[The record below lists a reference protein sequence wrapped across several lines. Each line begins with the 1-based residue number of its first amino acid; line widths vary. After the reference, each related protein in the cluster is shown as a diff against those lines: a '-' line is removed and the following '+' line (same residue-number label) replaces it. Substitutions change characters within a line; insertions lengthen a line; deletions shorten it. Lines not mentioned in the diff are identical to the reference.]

1 VLLIVTALLPVGAYL
16 ALQMPALQTWTARK
30 AAGSLSERLKTE
42 VSIGKVYYVFF
53 NKLILKDISILYS
66 EKDTLLRCGKISLS
80 LSPGDIIEGKLNFGK
95 LHLYDGVFNLVNI
108 DDSTTNIESMLN
120 KFTVKEDS
128 LSQKKSPVLKAQEI
142 KLNNFRFNMQN
153 KFNDSI
159 LRDSNVINFSDLSL
173 SNLDIDIKRLSL
185 EKEILSAS
193 ISKVKFREKSG
204 FRLENFSGE
213 AKVGA
218 KGINIKNLFIFDGN
232 SEVNASEFSMQYSS
246 IKDFSDFLEKVYLQA
261 DFTNTF
267 VDFNTIAFFAPGLS
281 RNKLALYLTGR
292 VKGTISDLE
301 TDSLNVISETGL
313 TNALLNAR
321 MTGLPNADS
330 TILDINVIYS
340 STTTKDLSHII
351 TSLNSSE
358 PLTFLENMSPF
369 VRYSYSGIMM
379 GFFNDFKVNGE
390 IKSNTGDLFADVNV
404 NTTGGAGYL
413 ELSGNLKSD
422 NLDIGTILKEPLL
435 GKLSLNTG
443 LKARFKDAGKGG
455 NEFRIDS
462 LFIREFEF
470 NRYIYKNISAT
481 GNYSKEVFDG
491 KVICRDPNLDFIF
504 QGIIGTG
511 GKTNSYYD
519 FYADLIYAD
528 LAALKLD
535 KRDSLS
541 AVSFRTLANFT
552 KNKKGDIEG
561 TINVKG
567 LNFTNSMG
575 KFPVGDISVQST
587 SGQDKFNVYLRSGF
601 ANATYRGD
609 DFATN
614 FIDKLLD
621 MTIFSNMNAVFRRD
635 KEPDYSGNGKT
646 YSFNVEFNDTKAV
659 SQMVLPGLNIAAGTS
674 IKAEINE
681 DDNFNIDISSKKI
694 GFGNT
699 YANNL
704 QMNISGNYNEINSK
718 LKSEVIHLSG
728 FNLEGS
734 ILSFKI
740 KDNLLKINSEYSN
753 KGELENKLDFSSEVL
768 FTSMDNKNFITDISI
783 DSSEIFLNG
792 QRWKFAKSKI
802 VKQDSTVV
810 FHDFKLFRSDQYLN
824 IDGIISTNP
833 LDTLSIVLKDLDINP
848 LNAFMPANL
857 KLKGIFSGSATLLDL
872 YKSTQVLVNAKG
884 REVSV
889 NDKDAGEWD
898 INSEWDNRLRSFN
911 FNVNNQVNGNE
922 AISVRGY
929 LRPADDYLNASIKL
943 KNLSLSYFEPF
954 LTDIISDFKG
964 GVNGT
969 INVDGPLKKLKI
981 NGVNTTLDN
990 LSFKVDYTNV
1000 EYTLNGPFTFR
1011 ENGVQFNNIAI
1022 KDRAG
1027 NTGRVSGGLDH
1038 KYFNNLYLNI
1048 ILNFVNL
1055 EALNTKEFDNS
1066 DFYGAAYGTGRLSI
1080 TGPLSKILIDVSVS
1094 ANRNTAI
1101 HIPLSSSGD
1110 VSTKNLLTFINPK
1123 ESEASDKESG
1133 SEAIKKSPSTELIV
1147 KLRANMTPDAAML
1160 IEIDKSVG
1168 DVITGYGSGLIT
1180 IDVNPL
1186 RDIFSI
1192 TGDYIIQSGSYKF
1205 VLQGFIERDFTVQ
1218 EGGNI
1223 AFNGDIMKT
1232 NLNLTA
1238 NYRTKAS
1245 VNTLISDA
1253 ESVANKRN
1261 VDCQINMTGPLMN
1274 PNLKFSIDIPDLN
1287 PITKEKVNAA
1297 LNTEDKIVK
1306 QVMSLLVS
1314 GSFIPDVQSSI
1325 VNNSTLL
1332 YSNATEVLSNQINK
1346 IFNQLDIPLDLTFN
1360 YQPGQNGRDIFDAA
1374 VSAQLFN
1381 NRVVVNGNIGSS
1393 RYVNK
1398 SSEVVG
1404 DLDVEVKLDDR
1415 GRFRAKAFSHSAD
1428 QYSNYLDNTQRNGVG
1443 LVYQEEFSSF
1453 RELLNSFIIGRK
1465 RKERLIQEGRMVR
1478 RPEDISLQEQM
1489 DMLY

>member
-1 VLLIVTALLPVGAYL
+1 MLLIITALLPVGAYL

-53 NKLILKDISILYS
+53 NKLIIKDIAILYP
-66 EKDTLLRCGKISLS
+66 EKDTLFNCEKISLS
-80 LSPGDIIEGKLNFGK
+80 LSPGEIIDGKLNFGK
-95 LHLYDGVFNLVNI
+95 LHLYNGVFNLVNI
-108 DDSTTNIESMLN
+108 DDTTTNIAAFFNQFSD
-120 KFTVKEDS
+120 KED
-128 LSQKKSPVLKAQEI
+128 KSGTKRSTLLKAQEI
-142 KLNNFRFNMQN
+142 KLNNFRFNMCN
-153 KFNDSI
+153 PFKDSI
-159 LRDSNVINFSDLSL
+159 YRDENVINFSDLSL
-173 SNLDIDIKRLSL
+173 SSIDLDIKRFSM
-185 EKEILSAS
+185 INDSLSAT
-193 ISKVKFREKSG
+193 ISKIKFKEKSG
-204 FRLENFSGE
+204 FSLKNFSGE
-213 AKVGA
+213 AKISSTGVA
-218 KGINIKNLFIFDGN
+218 IKNLLIDDGR
-232 SEVNASEFSMQYSS
+232 SEVNASSFSMKYSS
-246 IKDFSDFLEKVYLQA
+246 IKDFSDFLEKVHLEA

-267 VDFNTIAFFAPGLS
+267 IDFNTISFFAPGLTNNELS
-281 RNKLALYLTGR
+281 FYLTGK
-292 VKGTISDLE
+292 VNGTVSDLR

-313 TNALLNAR
+313 TNALISAQ
-321 MTGLPNADS
+321 MAGLPDSDS
-330 TILDINVIYS
+330 TILNVDVLYS
-340 STTTKDLSHII
+340 STTSKDLSRII
-351 TSLNSSE
+351 SSLNSSK
-358 PLTFLENMSPF
+358 PITLLENLSPL
-369 VRYSYSGIMM
+369 VRYSFTGKMA
-379 GFFNDFKVNGE
+379 GFFNNFKVTGNLN
-390 IKSNTGDLFADVNV
+390 SNTGDLFADVKV
-404 NTTGGAGYL
+404 KTAGSEGYL
-413 ELSGNLKSD
+413 ELNGNIKSE

-435 GKLSLNTG
+435 GKLSVNTG
-443 LKARFKDAGKGG
+443 LRARFKNERDGG
-455 NEFRIDS
+455 DEFRIDS
-462 LFIREFEF
+462 LFIREIEF
-470 NRYIYKNISAT
+470 NKYKYRNISAT
-481 GNYSKEVFDG
+481 GSYLKKIFDG

-504 QGIIGTG
+504 QGIIGVG
-511 GKTNSYYD
+511 VKNKSYYD

-528 LAALKLD
+528 LAALKFD

-552 KNKKGDIEG
+552 KSGRGDIEG

-567 LNFTNSMG
+567 LNFTNSKG

-587 SGQDKFNVYLRSGF
+587 TGQDKFNVYLRSSF
-601 ANATYRGD
+601 ANATFRGD
-609 DFATN
+609 DFVTN

-621 MTIFSNMNAVFRRD
+621 ITIFKNLDAVFHKD
-635 KEPDYSGNGKT
+635 KQSLYSGNGKA
-646 YSFNVEFNDTKAV
+646 YSMNVEFNDTKAV
-659 SQMVLPGLNIAAGTS
+659 SQMVLPGLNIAAGTT
-674 IKAEINE
+674 IKADINE
-681 DDNFNIDISSKKI
+681 DDNFNIDINSRNI
-694 GFGNT
+694 GYGKT

-704 QMNISGNYNEINSK
+704 QMNISGNYDEIRSS
-718 LKSEVIHLSG
+718 LKSDLIHLSG
-728 FNLEGS
+728 FNLQGS
-734 ILSFKI
+734 VLSLKL

-768 FTSMDNKNFITDISI
+768 FTSLGNKRDYITDISI

-792 QRWKFAKSKI
+792 ERWKFAKSKI
-802 VKQDSTVV
+802 VNQDSTFV

-833 LDTLSIVLKDLDINP
+833 LDTLSVVLKDLDINP
-848 LNAFMPANL
+848 LNSFMPKNL
-857 KLKGIFSGSATLLDL
+857 KLAGVFSGSATILDL
-872 YKSTQVLVNAKG
+872 YKSPQVIINAKG
-884 REVSV
+884 RKISV
-889 NDKDAGEWD
+889 NDKYAGD
-898 INSEWDNRLRSFN
+898 FKITSEWDDALKSFN
-911 FNVNNQVNGNE
+911 FNISNLINGIE
-922 AISVRGY
+922 AISFRGY
-929 LRPADDYLNASIKL
+929 LRPADDYLNTSLKL
-943 KNLSLSYFEPF
+943 KNFSLSYFEPF
-954 LTDIISDFKG
+954 LEDIISDFKG

-969 INVDGPLKKLKI
+969 INIDGPLKKLRI

-1011 ENGVQFNNIAI
+1011 ENGVMFNNIAI
-1022 KDRAG
+1022 RDRAG
-1027 NTGRVSGGLDH
+1027 NNGRVSGGLDH
-1038 KYFNNLYLNI
+1038 KYFNNLNLNI
-1048 ILNFVNL
+1048 ILNFSNL
-1055 EALNTKEFDNS
+1055 EALNTKEYDNT
-1066 DFYGAAYGTGRLSI
+1066 DFYGLAYGTGRVSI
-1080 TGPLSKILIDVSVS
+1080 TGPLSRILIDVSVT
-1094 ANRNTAI
+1094 ANKNTAI
-1101 HIPLSSSGD
+1101 HIPLSSSGV
-1110 VSTKNLLTFINPK
+1110 VSSKNLLTFIDPK
-1123 ESEASDKESG
+1123 ESTSSSG
-1133 SEAIKKSPSTELIV
+1133 SKDKASSKKAPSTELIV

-1223 AFNGDIMKT
+1223 AFSGDIMKT

-1245 VNTLISDA
+1245 INTLISDA
-1253 ESVANKRN
+1253 ESVSNKRN

-1274 PNLKFSIDIPDLN
+1274 PNLKFTIDIPDLN

-1297 LNTEDKIVK
+1297 LNTDDKIVK

-1346 IFNQLDIPLDLTFN
+1346 IFNQLDIPLDLSFN
-1360 YQPGQNGRDIFDAA
+1360 YQPGQNGRDLFDAA

-1404 DLDVEVKLDDR
+1404 DLDVEIKLDDK

-1465 RKERLIQEGRMVR
+1465 RRERLIQEGRMVK
-1478 RPEDISLQEQM
+1478 RPEEIPLQEQM
-1489 DMLY
+1489 EMF

>member
-1 VLLIVTALLPVGAYL
+1 MLLIVTALLPVGAYL

-30 AAGSLSERLKTE
+30 AAASLTERLKTE

-53 NKLILKDISILYS
+53 NKLIIKDIAILYP
-66 EKDTLLRCGKISLS
+66 EKDTLFNCSKISLS
-80 LSPGDIIEGKLNFGK
+80 LSPGDIIEGRLNFGK
-95 LHLYDGVFNLVNI
+95 LHLYNGVFNLVNI
-108 DDSTTNIESMLN
+108 DDSTTNIASLLN
-120 KFTVKEDS
+120 KFSGDS
-128 LSQKKSPVLKAQEI
+128 DKRKQKSSPELNAQEV
-142 KLNNFRFNMQN
+142 KLSNFRFTLQN
-153 KFNDSI
+153 PFNDST
-159 LRDSNVINFSDLSL
+159 LKDERVINFSSLSL
-173 SNLDIDIKRLSL
+173 SNIDIDIKRLSMVNDTHN
-185 EKEILSAS
+185 AT
-193 ISKVKFREKSG
+193 ISKIKFNEKCG
-204 FRLENFSGE
+204 FRLVNFSGE
-213 AKVGA
+213 AKITSN
-218 KGINIKNLFIFDGN
+218 GINIDNLLIDDGN
-232 SEVNASEFSMQYSS
+232 SEVNASFFSMKYSG
-246 IKDFSDFLEKVYLQA
+246 IKDFSDFLNKVSLEA
-261 DFTNTF
+261 NFINSF
-267 VDFNTIAFFAPGLS
+267 VDFNTVSYFAPGLS
-281 RNKLALYLTGR
+281 KNKLAFYLTGK
-292 VKGTISDLE
+292 VSGTISNLKS
-301 TDSLNVISETGL
+301 DSLNVISETGL
-313 TNALLNAR
+313 TNALIGAH
-321 MTGLPNADS
+321 MSGLPESDS

-340 STTTKDLSHII
+340 STTSRDLSRVIS
-351 TSLNSSE
+351 SLNSSE
-358 PLTFLENMSPF
+358 PITFLENLSPL
-369 VRYSYSGIMM
+369 VRYSFTGKLNGY
-379 GFFNDFKVNGE
+379 FNDFKVNGYL
-390 IKSNTGDLFADVNV
+390 KSNTGDLFADVNV
-404 NTTGGAGYL
+404 KTTGSAGQL
-413 ELSGNLKSD
+413 DLKGNIKSE

-435 GKLSLNTG
+435 GKLSVNTG
-443 LKARFKDAGKGG
+443 LRARFKEEKDGG

-470 NRYIYKNISAT
+470 NRYRYRNISAT
-481 GNYSKEVFDG
+481 GSYLKNIFDG

-511 GKTNSYYD
+511 VNKKSYYD

-552 KNKKGDIEG
+552 KSGRGDMEG
-561 TINVKG
+561 TINIRG
-567 LNFTNSMG
+567 LNFTNSKG

-587 SGQDKFNVYLRSGF
+587 TGQDKFNVYLRSSF
-601 ANATYRGD
+601 ANATFRGD
-609 DFATN
+609 DFVTN

-621 MTIFSNMNAVFRRD
+621 ITIFKNLDAVFQRE
-635 KEPDYSGNGKT
+635 KKSVYSGNMKRYT
-646 YSFNVEFNDTKAV
+646 LNVEFNDTKAV
-659 SQMVLPGLNIAAGTS
+659 SQMVLPGLNIAAGTT

-681 DDNFNIDISSKKI
+681 NDNFNIDISSKKI
-694 GFGNT
+694 GYGKT
-699 YANNL
+699 YADNL
-704 QMNISGNYNEINSK
+704 LMNISGNYNEIGSS
-718 LKSEVIHLSG
+718 LKSDVIHLSG

-734 ILSFKI
+734 MLTLKL

-753 KGELENKLDFSSEVL
+753 KGELENKLDFSSEIL
-768 FTSMDNKNFITDISI
+768 FTSLGYKKNYITDISI

-792 QRWKFAKSKI
+792 ERWKFAKSKI

-833 LDTLSIVLKDLDINP
+833 MDTLSVVLKDLDITP
-848 LNAFMPANL
+848 LNSFMPSNL
-857 KLKGIFSGSATLLDL
+857 KLAGIFTGSATMLDL
-872 YKSTQVLVNAKG
+872 YKSPQVLINAKG

-889 NDKDAGEWD
+889 NDRIAGEFN
-898 INSEWDNRLRSFN
+898 INSEWDNLRKSFN
-911 FNVNNQVNGNE
+911 FNISNKKNGIE
-922 AISVRGY
+922 AISVTGY
-929 LRPADDYLNASIKL
+929 LRPSDDYLSASLKL
-943 KNLSLSYFEPF
+943 KNFSLSYFEPF

-969 INVDGPLKKLKI
+969 INVDGPLKKLRI
-981 NGVNTTLDN
+981 DGVNTTLDN

-1011 ENGVQFNNIAI
+1011 ENGVVFNNIAI
-1022 KDRAG
+1022 RDKAG

-1038 KYFNNLYLNI
+1038 RYFNNLNLNI

-1055 EALNTKEFDNS
+1055 EALNTKEFDNP
-1066 DFYGAAYGTGRLSI
+1066 DFYGIAYGTGRLSI

-1094 ANRNTAI
+1094 AGKNTAI
-1101 HIPLSSSGD
+1101 HIPLSSSGE
-1110 VSTKNLLTFINPK
+1110 VSTKNLLTFIDPRQTNSSK
-1123 ESEASDKESG
+1123 EGSNTEAVKR
-1133 SEAIKKSPSTELIV
+1133 APSTELIV

-1186 RDIFSI
+1186 KDIFSI

-1245 VNTLISDA
+1245 INTLISDA
-1253 ESVANKRN
+1253 ESVTNKRN

-1346 IFNQLDIPLDLTFN
+1346 IFNQLDIPLDLSFN

-1393 RYVNK
+1393 KYVNK

-1404 DLDVEVKLDDR
+1404 DLDVEIKLDDR

-1443 LVYQEEFSSF
+1443 LVYQEEFSTF

-1465 RKERLIQEGRMVR
+1465 RKERLILEGKMVR
-1478 RPEDISLQEQM
+1478 RPEDITVREQM
-1489 DMLY
+1489 EMF

>member
-1 VLLIVTALLPVGAYL
+1 MLLIITALLPVGAYL

-53 NKLILKDISILYS
+53 NKLIIKDIAILYP
-66 EKDTLLRCGKISLS
+66 EKDTLFNCEKISLS
-80 LSPGDIIEGKLNFGK
+80 LSPREIIDGKLHFGK
-95 LHLYDGVFNLVNI
+95 LHLYNGIFNLVNI
-108 DDSTTNIESMLN
+108 NDTTTNIAAFFSQISGKKDN
-120 KFTVKEDS
+120 G
-128 LSQKKSPVLKAQEI
+128 SQKRGPQLRAQEI
-142 KLNNFRFNMQN
+142 KLNNFRFNMCN
-153 KFNDSI
+153 PFNDSTY
-159 LRDSNVINFSDLSL
+159 RDKNVINFADLSL
-173 SNLDIDIKRLSL
+173 SNIDVDLKSFSITNDS
-185 EKEILSAS
+185 LSAS
-193 ISKVKFREKSG
+193 ISKIKFNEKSG
-204 FRLENFSGE
+204 FSILDFSGD
-213 AKVGA
+213 AKVNSD
-218 KGINIKNLFIFDGN
+218 GIEIKNLLIDDGN
-232 SEVNASEFSMQYSS
+232 SEVNASCFSMKYSS
-246 IKDFSDFLEKVYLQA
+246 IKDFSDFLRKVNLEA
-261 DFTNTF
+261 DFINTF
-267 VDFNTIAFFAPGLS
+267 IDFNTISYFAPGLTD
-281 RNKLALYLTGR
+281 NKLSFYLTGK
-292 VKGTISDLE
+292 VKGTISDLR

-313 TNALLNAR
+313 TNALINAQ
-321 MTGLPNADS
+321 MAGLPDSDS
-330 TILDINVIYS
+330 TILNVDVLYS
-340 STTTKDLSHII
+340 STTSKDLSRII
-351 TSLNSSE
+351 SSLNSSK
-358 PLTFLENMSPF
+358 PISLLENLSPL
-369 VRYSYSGIMM
+369 VRYSFTGKFK
-379 GFFNDFKVNGE
+379 GFFNDFNVNGNLS
-390 IKSNTGDLFADVNV
+390 SNTGDLFADVKV
-404 NTTGGAGYL
+404 KTAGSAGYL
-413 ELSGNLKSD
+413 ELNGNLKSD

-435 GKLSLNTG
+435 GRLSVNTG
-443 LKARFKDAGKGG
+443 LRARFKDQKSGG

-470 NRYIYKNISAT
+470 NRYKYRNISAT
-481 GNYSKEVFDG
+481 GSYLKNIFDG

-504 QGIIGTG
+504 QGIIGSG
-511 GKTNSYYD
+511 VNNKSYYD

-541 AVSFRTLANFT
+541 AVSFKTLANFT
-552 KNKKGDIEG
+552 RSGRGDIEG
-561 TINVKG
+561 TINVRG
-567 LNFTNSMG
+567 LNFTNSKG
-575 KFPVGDISVQST
+575 KFPIGDISVQST
-587 SGQDKFNVYLRSGF
+587 TGQDKFNVYLRSAF
-601 ANATYRGD
+601 ANASFRGD
-609 DFATN
+609 DFVTN
-614 FIDKLLD
+614 FVDKLLD
-621 MTIFSNMNAVFRRD
+621 ITIFKNLDAVFHRE
-635 KEPDYSGNGKT
+635 KQSVYSGNGKA
-646 YSFNVEFNDTKAV
+646 YSMNVEFNDTKAV
-659 SQMVLPGLNIAAGTS
+659 SQMVLPGLNISAGTT
-674 IKAEINE
+674 IRAEINE
-681 DDNFNIDISSKKI
+681 NDNFNIEINSRNI
-694 GFGNT
+694 GFGKT

-704 QMNISGNYNEINSK
+704 QMNISGNYDEMGSS
-718 LKSEVIHLSG
+718 LKSDLLHLSG

-734 ILSFKI
+734 MLFLKL

-768 FTSMDNKNFITDISI
+768 FTSLGNKRDYITDISI

-792 QRWKFAKSKI
+792 ERWKFAKSKI

-833 LDTLSIVLKDLDINP
+833 LDTLSVVLKDLDINP
-848 LNAFMPANL
+848 LNSFMPENL
-857 KLKGIFSGSATLLDL
+857 KLAGVFTGSATFLNL
-872 YKSTQVLVNAKG
+872 YKSPQIILNAKG
-884 REVSV
+884 KAVSV
-889 NDKDAGEWD
+889 NDRDAGEFS
-898 INSEWDNRLRSFN
+898 ISSEWDNVIKSFN
-911 FNVNNQVNGNE
+911 FNINNLINGND

-929 LRPADDYLNASIKL
+929 FRPDDDYLNTSIKL
-943 KNLSLSYFEPF
+943 KNFSLVYFEPF
-954 LTDIISDFKG
+954 LKEIISDFGG

-969 INVDGPLKKLKI
+969 INVDGPLKKLRI
-981 NGVNTTLDN
+981 NGINTTLDN

-1000 EYTLNGPFTFR
+1000 GYTLNGPFTFR
-1011 ENGVQFNNIAI
+1011 ENGVIFNNIAI
-1022 KDRAG
+1022 RDRAG
-1027 NTGRVSGGLDH
+1027 NSGRVTGGLDH
-1038 KYFNNLYLNI
+1038 KYFNNLNLNI
-1048 ILNFVNL
+1048 LLNFINL
-1055 EALNTKEFDNS
+1055 EALNTKEYDNT
-1066 DFYGAAYGTGRLSI
+1066 DFYGLAYGTGRVSI

-1094 ANRNTAI
+1094 ANKNTAI

-1110 VSTKNLLTFINPK
+1110 VSTKNLLTFIDPK
-1123 ESEASDKESG
+1123 AADSSNKEN
-1133 SEAIKKSPSTELIV
+1133 ETETVKKAPGTELIV
-1147 KLRANMTPDAAML
+1147 KLRANMTPEAAML

-1223 AFNGDIMKT
+1223 AFSGDIMKT

-1245 VNTLISDA
+1245 INTLISDA
-1253 ESVANKRN
+1253 ESVSNKRN

-1297 LNTEDKIVK
+1297 LNTDDKIVK

-1346 IFNQLDIPLDLTFN
+1346 IFNQLDIPLDLSFN
-1360 YQPGQNGRDIFDAA
+1360 YQPGQNGRDLFDAA

-1404 DLDVEVKLDDR
+1404 DLDVEIKLDDK

-1465 RKERLIQEGRMVR
+1465 RKERLLQEGKMVR
-1478 RPEDISLQEQM
+1478 RPEEIPLQEQM
-1489 DMLY
+1489 EMF